1 MVITTTKTIVRNV
14 LTASMTTEVSS
25 RELAFMAAYGE
36 PVIDIGGLIEYG
48 TDASISLPSRLVYIR
63 TGFPVEQSFDSNTD
77 PEASSKLSG
86 WISTL
91 VERLTLAKTT
101 LMAKPAPNTPQV
113 IIHEV

>member
-14 LTASMTTEVSS
+14 LTASMATEVSS

-36 PVIDIGGLIEYG
+36 PVIDVGGVIEYG

-63 TGFPVEQSFDSNTD
+63 TGFPVEQAFDSNTD
-77 PEASSKLSG
+77 PEATAKLSG
-86 WISTL
+86 WISTI

-101 LMAKPAPNTPQV
+101 LMSKPTPNTPMV
-113 IIHEV
+113 IVNEV